1 MSIAITTR
9 RGACHADEERQN
21 LGQNLVL
28 EFGADFGKLLNAFY
42 ETATFQTFSGLGWGG
57 GYQKPNLVPELGPE
71 LCQNLVPEFGARICG
86 FKFQN
91 LKFRIPEFEGSN
103 SRI

>member
-1 MSIAITTR
+1 MLMRNARIWDR
-9 RGACHADEERQN
+9 MWCRLWQFCE
-21 LGQNLVL
+21 LP
-28 EFGADFGKLLNAFY
+28 KLLNSLY
-42 ETATFQTFSGLGWGG
+42 ETATF
-57 GYQKPNLVPELGPE
+57 QKPNLVPELVPE

-91 LKFRIPEFEGSN
+91 LKFQIPEFEVSN